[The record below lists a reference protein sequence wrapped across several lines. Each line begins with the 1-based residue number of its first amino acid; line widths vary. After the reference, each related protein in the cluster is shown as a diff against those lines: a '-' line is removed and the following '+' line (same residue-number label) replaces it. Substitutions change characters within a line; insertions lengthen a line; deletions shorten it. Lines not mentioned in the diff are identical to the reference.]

1 MQKKSFQS
9 ARTRKGEAFFCWII
23 IGAGI
28 YTIVPFL
35 LLAQFNQPS
44 ADDFSLALRDRKNDV
59 TAVLKDVYTNWSG
72 RYMAPVFSRLNP
84 LIDHPSLYKIY
95 PLFLISGFILAAIIV
110 LRELLGSKYSL
121 IEILALSALFI
132 HLVFSQTPSISEA
145 FYWFSGS
152 CIYQTANIFTLL
164 LIAVLSKLR
173 RCTPSASKA
182 LYTFLAALLCI
193 LIIGCNEVS
202 MVITFSIVF
211 GLTIN
216 DFIISKRIHFSN
228 LTLSAVCILCGL
240 AVFLAPGNLN
250 RIDDPAYYNKSP
262 LFTIFGAASV
272 SIMYLLKWG
281 SSLLVVTLVYLSL
294 QSRTIADASEPK
306 RSSFYIKGSIL
317 YFMVVFIALQLIII
331 FIAGG
336 GNLGRI
342 ENNVYLLFLTG
353 YFFNLQLVF
362 DKYLTQQV
370 FACSVKKYLVLF
382 SALLFLFDVFNL
394 ENNTSSAYIDII
406 SGRARKYN
414 QELEQRAA
422 LVKSCKADTCYVP
435 ALSVISKSLF
445 VTDIRLPADT
455 MSLWINK
462 SYAEYYHASFVVP
475 AGGPAAV
482 EPNIEIIRRL
492 GKEIRKNMAV
502 K

>member
-1 MQKKSFQS
+1 MQKKSVQPV
-9 ARTRKGEAFFCWII
+9 RTSKGNTFFCWII
-23 IGAGI
+23 IGTGI

-44 ADDFSLALRDRKNDV
+44 ADDFSLALRDSNNDV
-59 TAVLKDVYTNWSG
+59 TTVLKDVYTNWSG
-72 RYMAPVFSRLNP
+72 RYLASIFSRLNP
-84 LIDHPSLYKIY
+84 LIHNPSWYKIY
-95 PLFLISGFILAAIIV
+95 PLFLILGFILAAIV
-110 LRELLGSKYSL
+110 ALRELVGSKYSF

-164 LIAVLSKLR
+164 LIAVLCKLR
-173 RCTPSASKA
+173 RSVVSASKA
-182 LYTFLAALLCI
+182 FYTFLAALLCI

-202 MVITFSIVF
+202 MIITFSIVF

-216 DFIISKRIHFSN
+216 DYITRKRIHFSN

-272 SIMYLLKWG
+272 TILYLLKWG
-281 SSLLVVTLVYLSL
+281 NSLLAVTLVYLTL
-294 QSRTIADASEPK
+294 QLRTIADASELK
-306 RSSFYIKGSIL
+306 RSKFYIKGSIL
-317 YFMVVFIALQLIII
+317 YFIAVFVALQLIII
-331 FIAGG
+331 FVAGG

-353 YFFNLQLVF
+353 YFFNLQLIF
-362 DKYLTQQV
+362 DKCLTRQV
-370 FACSVKKYLVLF
+370 FAYSLKKYLVLF

-394 ENNTSSAYIDII
+394 ENNTSSAYVDII
-406 SGRARKYN
+406 SGRAHKYN

-422 LVKSCKADTCYVP
+422 LVKNCKTDTCYVP

-445 VTDIRLPADT
+445 VTDIRMPVDT
-455 MSLWINK
+455 MALWINK
-462 SYAEYYHASFVVP
+462 SYAEFYHASFVAP
-475 AGGPAAV
+475 EGSPGIV

-492 GKEIRKNMAV
+492 GKEIRKNIVV

>member
-1 MQKKSFQS
+1 MQKKTFHPVRNS
-9 ARTRKGEAFFCWII
+9 KGEAIFCWII
-23 IGAGI
+23 IAAGI

-44 ADDFSLALRDRKNDV
+44 ADDFALALRDSKNDIS
-59 TAVLKDVYTNWSG
+59 TVLKDVYTNWSG
-72 RYMAPVFSRLNP
+72 RYLAPVFSRLNP
-84 LIDHPSLYKIY
+84 LIHHPSWYKIY
-95 PLFLISGFILAAIIV
+95 PLFLIIGFIISTIIV
-110 LRELLGSKYSL
+110 LRQLLGSKYSL
-121 IEILALSALFI
+121 IEVLASSALFI
-132 HLVFSQTPSISEA
+132 HLVFSQTPSVSEA

-173 RCTPSASKA
+173 KSSASKA

-193 LIIGCNEVS
+193 VIIGCNEVS

-211 GLTIN
+211 GVTIN
-216 DFIISKRIHFSN
+216 DYIKQKRVRSSN
-228 LTLSAVCILCGL
+228 LILSAVCILCGL
-240 AVFLAPGNLN
+240 AVFFAPGNLN
-250 RIDDPAYYNKSP
+250 RINDPAYYNKS
-262 LFTIFGAASV
+262 LLWTIFGAASV
-272 SIMYLLKWG
+272 TILYVLKWG
-281 SSLLVVTLVYLSL
+281 SSLLAVTLVFLSL
-294 QSRTIADASEPK
+294 RLKKSADVSEPK
-306 RSSFYIKGSIL
+306 QSKFYIKGSIL
-317 YFMVVFIALQLIII
+317 YFIIMFIALQLIII

-362 DKYLTQQV
+362 NKYLNRQV
-370 FACSVKKYLVLF
+370 FAHSLKKYFVLF
-382 SALLFLFDVFNL
+382 SVLLFLFDVFNL

-406 SGRARKYN
+406 SGRTHKYN
-414 QELEQRAA
+414 QELDERAA
-422 LVKSCKADTCYVP
+422 LVKNCKADTCYVP

-455 MSLWINK
+455 LFLWINK
-462 SYAEYYHASFVVP
+462 SYAQFYHASFVVP
-475 AGGPAAV
+475 AASPSV
-482 EPNIEIIRRL
+482 IEPNVEIIRHL
-492 GKEIRKNMAV
+492 GKEIRKNMVV